1 MILRAGAQP
10 ALMVLLRSDDVVCQ
24 RMASMSLANLSSNIR
39 NQTRM
44 ITEGLLEPVKALCE
58 SALDPK
64 ANTDAEAVR

>member
-10 ALMVLLRSDDVVCQ
+10 PLTVLLRSGDVVCQ
-24 RMASMSLANLSSNIR
+24 RMAAMALANLSSNIR

-44 ITEGLLEPVKALCE
+44 IAEGLLEPVKALCE

-64 ANTDAEAVR
+64 ANTDAESVR